1 MNHAEKCIERAGGVE
16 AVASAFNPPITIN
29 AVYAW
34 QRNGYIPL
42 DRVRVVA
49 KLSGFTPEYVAR
61 REIP

>member
-1 MNHAEKCIERAGGVE
+1 MRVEKIIEKAGGVE
-16 AVASAFNPPITIN
+16 AVAAAFNITIH

-42 DRVRVVA
+42 NRAREVA
-49 KLSGFTPEYVAR
+49 KMAGMTPESVAR